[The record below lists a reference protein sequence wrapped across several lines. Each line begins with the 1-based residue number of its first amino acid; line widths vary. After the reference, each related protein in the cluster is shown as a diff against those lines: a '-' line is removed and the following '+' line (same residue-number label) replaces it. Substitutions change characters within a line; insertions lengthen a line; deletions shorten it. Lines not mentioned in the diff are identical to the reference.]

1 MYNLARFLLQIAP
14 INLSIIHTCIH
25 FMDNLSSL
33 IIILQTNLRKANGAI
48 EELQMKLSNQKNQ
61 LGKEIQVLQ
70 VSYIIK

>member
-1 MYNLARFLLQIAP
+1 MA
-14 INLSIIHTCIH
+14 H
-25 FMDNLSSL
+25 LSSL

-61 LGKEIQVLQ
+61 LGEEIQVLQ